1 MKTEAELLEAQ
12 KQKEQVVDPTPD
24 ILFGVVYTQDSLQTS
39 QTKAICGRFT
49 NVEAFAD
56 ADFDMDL
63 DCNFH
68 ESESLF
74 FGSLLGF
81 TKKEEDDEDDS
92 SDEEKK
98 TKTEAA
104 AASQQ
109 EETKEEE
116 QKGEE

>member
-12 KQKEQVVDPTPD
+12 KKKEQVVDPTPD
-24 ILFGVVYTQDSLQTS
+24 ILFGVVYTQESLQTS
-39 QTKAICGRFT
+39 QARAMRGRFT

-74 FGSLLGF
+74 YGTLLGF
-81 TKKEEDDEDDS
+81 TKKEEVEDDS

-104 AASQQ
+104 ATSQ
-109 EETKEEE
+109 
-116 QKGEE
+116 

>member
-12 KQKEQVVDPTPD
+12 KKKEQVVDPTPD
-24 ILFGVVYTQDSLQTS
+24 ILFGVVYTQESLQTS
-39 QTKAICGRFT
+39 QARAMRGRFT

-74 FGSLLGF
+74 YGTLLGF
-81 TKKEEDDEDDS
+81 TKKEEVEDDS

-98 TKTEAA
+98 TKIEAA
-104 AASQQ
+104 AASQ
-109 EETKEEE
+109 
-116 QKGEE
+116 

>member
-12 KQKEQVVDPTPD
+12 KKKEQVVDPTPD
-24 ILFGVVYTQDSLQTS
+24 ILFGVVYTQESLQTS
-39 QTKAICGRFT
+39 QARAMRGRFT

-74 FGSLLGF
+74 YGTLLGF
-81 TKKEEDDEDDS
+81 TKKEEVEDDS

-104 AASQQ
+104 AASQ
-109 EETKEEE
+109 
-116 QKGEE
+116 